1 MAETAQVDLTHL
13 LYTKS
18 HAPFRLK
25 RGWRVVPVWLCVC
38 FMSLGK
44 WRCALAAVSQLVKD
58 RLPQS
63 TVEALLCSW
72 VTLTMSSSAEVSGQ

>member
-1 MAETAQVDLTHL
+1 MHLKVEERMACCA
-13 LYTKS
+13 
-18 HAPFRLK
+18 
-25 RGWRVVPVWLCVC
+25 RVVVCV
-38 FMSLGK
+38 FHVFGYMRG
-44 WRCALAAVSQLVKD
+44 ALAAVSQLVKH